1 MSLIGKIIAK
11 KYSYRVEELE
21 EMKNALNIFKNK
33 IKFTY
38 SPIGEIFEE
47 ISQNTSIKNIANIF
61 TQAKNKMNNQT
72 ASEAWDKSLEEINTN
87 MKEEDIKKLKN
98 LSKLLRKFRR
108 RRTNKSNRTHRRIF
122 RNPNTRSNTRKKKEW
137 KIIPKARNN
146 RRISYSNYIVL
157 ERHKNHLIMKN

>member
-1 MSLIGKIIAK
+1 MNIIKYIMLLILWISMSLIGKIIAK

-61 TQAKNKMNNQT
+61 TQAKNNMNNQT
-72 ASEAWDKSLEEINTN
+72 ASEAWDKSLELTEEFLEIQIQ
-87 MKEEDIKKLKN
+87 EAIQE
-98 LSKLLRKFRR
+98 
-108 RRTNKSNRTHRRIF
+108 
-122 RNPNTRSNTRKKKEW
+122 RKKNEKLYQ
-137 KIIPKARNN
+137 KLGTIGGLAIVII
-146 RRISYSNYIVL
+146 L
-157 ERHKNHLIMKN
+157 F

>member
-1 MSLIGKIIAK
+1 MLWWRYYTK
-11 KYSYRVEELE
+11 
-21 EMKNALNIFKNK
+21 
-33 IKFTY
+33 
-38 SPIGEIFEE
+38 EE

-61 TQAKNKMNNQT
+61 TQAKNNMNNQT

-122 RNPNTRSNTRKKKEW
+122 RNPNTRSNTRKKKE
-137 KIIPKARNN
+137 
-146 RRISYSNYIVL
+146 
-157 ERHKNHLIMKN
+157 

>member
-61 TQAKNKMNNQT
+61 TQAKNNMNNQT
-72 ASEAWDKSLEEINTN
+72 ASEAWDKSLEE
-87 MKEEDIKKLKN
+87 IKKLKN

-122 RNPNTRSNTRKKKEW
+122 RNSNTRSNTRKKKEW

-157 ERHKNHLIMKN
+157 ERND

>member
-47 ISQNTSIKNIANIF
+47 ISQNTSIKNISNIF
-61 TQAKNKMNNQT
+61 TQAKNNMNNQT
-72 ASEAWDKSLEEINTN
+72 AGEAWDKSLEEINTN
-87 MKEEDIKKLKN
+87 MKEEDIKKLKS

-108 RRTNKSNRTHRRIF
+108 RRTNKPNRTHRRIF

-137 KIIPKARNN
+137 KIIPKTRNN
-146 RRISYSNYIVL
+146 RRLSYSNYFVL
-157 ERHKNHLIMKN
+157 ERQKFI

>member
-1 MSLIGKIIAK
+1 MDINEFNRKNNCK

-61 TQAKNKMNNQT
+61 TQAKNNMNNQT

-87 MKEEDIKKLKN
+87 MKRRRYKKLKTYQN
-98 LSKLLRKFRR
+98 YYGSSDAEGQISQIELTEEF
-108 RRTNKSNRTHRRIF
+108 F
-122 RNPNTRSNTRKKKEW
+122 RNQIQEAIQERKKE
-137 KIIPKARNN
+137 
-146 RRISYSNYIVL
+146 
-157 ERHKNHLIMKN
+157 

>member
-21 EMKNALNIFKNK
+21 EKKNALNIFKNK

-61 TQAKNKMNNQT
+61 TQAKNNMNNQT

-122 RNPNTRSNTRKKKEW
+122 RNSNTRSNTRKKKEW

-157 ERHKNHLIMKN
+157 ERND

>member
-38 SPIGEIFEE
+38 SPIGEIFEG

-61 TQAKNKMNNQT
+61 TQAKNNMNNQT

-122 RNPNTRSNTRKKKEW
+122 RNSNTRSNTRKKKEW

>member
-1 MSLIGKIIAK
+1 MNIIKYIMLLILWISMSLIGKIIAK

-61 TQAKNKMNNQT
+61 TQAKKNMNNQT

-122 RNPNTRSNTRKKKEW
+122 RNPNTRSNTRKKKE
-137 KIIPKARNN
+137 
-146 RRISYSNYIVL
+146 
-157 ERHKNHLIMKN
+157 

>member
-1 MSLIGKIIAK
+1 MLLILWISMSLIGKIIAK

-61 TQAKNKMNNQT
+61 TRAKNNMNNQT

-122 RNPNTRSNTRKKKEW
+122 RNPNTRSNTRKKKE
-137 KIIPKARNN
+137 
-146 RRISYSNYIVL
+146 
-157 ERHKNHLIMKN
+157 

>member
-61 TQAKNKMNNQT
+61 TQAKNNMNNQT
-72 ASEAWDKSLEEINTN
+72 ASEAWDKSL
-87 MKEEDIKKLKN
+87 EDIKKLKN

-122 RNPNTRSNTRKKKEW
+122 RNSNTRSNTRKKKEW

-157 ERHKNHLIMKN
+157 ERND

>member
-11 KYSYRVEELE
+11 KYSYRVEDLE

-61 TQAKNKMNNQT
+61 TQAKNNMNNQT

-122 RNPNTRSNTRKKKEW
+122 RNSNTRSNTRKKKEW

-146 RRISYSNYIVL
+146 RRISYSNYFIL
-157 ERHKNHLIMKN
+157 ERYKILSKK

>member
-1 MSLIGKIIAK
+1 
-11 KYSYRVEELE
+11 
-21 EMKNALNIFKNK
+21 
-33 IKFTY
+33 
-38 SPIGEIFEE
+38 
-47 ISQNTSIKNIANIF
+47 
-61 TQAKNKMNNQT
+61 MNNQT

-122 RNPNTRSNTRKKKEW
+122 RNSNTRSNTRKKKEW

-146 RRISYSNYIVL
+146 RRISYSNYFIL
-157 ERHKNHLIMKN
+157 ERYKILSKK